1 MQTLRRVPVFGFGI
15 VLLLATAGCGN
26 NGSPTLVHTTG
37 NFSNATL
44 SGSYVYQVQG
54 IASPN
59 GVNLVPYRQVGV
71 FVADGKGNIT
81 GGSDDSSFGALGTA
95 ITGAYT
101 VTSDGT
107 GSITFNNSSI
117 GTALNFA
124 ITISGSSEVQLIEND
139 SALNGGGTAVLQDST
154 AAGTTPSGA
163 FVFRLH
169 QEQSAQ
175 NSGEEAS
182 QVGAFALSGG
192 AGSGAM
198 DQNLTG
204 TLTTPGLTASFNAP
218 VNFGRGTATLTD
230 TTASFTTD
238 LVYYIVNSNQFV
250 LLVDSG
256 GSVGSGSAEAQSGV
270 GSGTGLSGT
279 YAFGSRGD
287 DLSTGVD
294 GVAMV
299 GLFTAN
305 AGSLSGN
312 QDVMQ
317 DGNYTANASFP
328 STCFTAGA
336 AGGMNGRVVATN
348 GSAPSCSGT
357 TTQVFWMVSPN
368 RAFFLDNTGATF
380 QDGTA
385 DLQTTNS
392 FSAATFKGQFAMAM
406 NGFDLINGQPLA
418 RVGALLFDGTSK
430 ASLAEDAN
438 GLLSGVV
445 QQGLTGS
452 YTVGTNGR
460 VVENLSGS
468 NGPLDLVMYPV
479 SGSQAYILQQDG
491 GVITSGTVI
500 LQQQ

>member
-1 MQTLRRVPVFGFGI
+1 VQTLRRVPAFGFGI
-15 VLLLATAGCGN
+15 FLLLASAGCGS
-26 NGSPTLVHTTG
+26 NGSATLVHTTG

-44 SGSYVYQVQG
+44 SGSYVYQIHG

-71 FVADGKGNIT
+71 FVADGNGNIT
-81 GGSDDSSFGALGTA
+81 GGSDDSSFGASGVA

-101 VTSDGT
+101 VSSDGT

-124 ITISGSSEVQLIEND
+124 ITVSGSSQVQMIEND
-139 SALNGGGTAVLQDST
+139 SALNGGGNAVSQDST
-154 AAGTTPSGA
+154 AAGTIPSGT
-163 FVFRLH
+163 FVLRLH

-198 DQNLTG
+198 DQDLNG
-204 TLTTPGLTASFNAP
+204 TLTTPGLNASFNAP
-218 VNFGRGTATLTD
+218 VSFGRGTATLTD

-238 LVYYIVNSNQFV
+238 LVYYVVNSNQFV
-250 LLVDSG
+250 LLVNSG
-256 GSVGSGSAEAQSGV
+256 GAIGSGSAEAQSGV
-270 GSGTGLSGT
+270 VSGTGLSGT

-287 DLSTGVD
+287 DLSSGVD
-294 GVAMV
+294 GVATV

-317 DGNYTANASFP
+317 DGNYTANAGFP

-336 AGGMNGRVVATN
+336 AGGMNGRVAATSG
-348 GSAPSCSGT
+348 GSPCSGT
-357 TTQVFWMVSPN
+357 ITQVFWMVSPN
-368 RAFFLDNTGATF
+368 RAFFLDNTGTTF

-392 FSAATFKGQFAMAM
+392 FSASTFKGQFAMVM
-406 NGFDLINGQPLA
+406 DGFDLVNGQPLA
-418 RVGALLFDGTSK
+418 RVGALQFDGTSK

-452 YTVGTNGR
+452 YTVGANGR

-468 NGPLDLVMYPV
+468 NGFLDLVMYPV

-491 GVITSGTVI
+491 GIITSGTVI
-500 LQQQ
+500 LQQ